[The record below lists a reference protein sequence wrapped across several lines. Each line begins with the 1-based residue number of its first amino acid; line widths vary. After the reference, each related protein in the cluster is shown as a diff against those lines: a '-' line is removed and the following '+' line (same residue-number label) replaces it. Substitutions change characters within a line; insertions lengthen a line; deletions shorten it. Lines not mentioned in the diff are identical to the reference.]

1 MLCKVGKC
9 FKIAEKHLA
18 KEKSAILNI
27 FPAKIMVQL
36 LRNKTLYTTQ
46 HLVDAVNTSAVCN
59 EAVTF
64 PSWTWYE
71 WDSFLSRYFRPIP
84 NTTKVSSIK
93 FHSDGTC
100 TTNLGKFTLLKSV
113 PVEMPNVLT
122 PGGLSNERQSYLKEK
137 VAPLM
142 PLEYRDSIS
151 SS

>member
-1 MLCKVGKC
+1 MVKKNWFGLSEALQK
-9 FKIAEKHLA
+9 A
-18 KEKSAILNI
+18 LN
-27 FPAKIMVQL
+27 
-36 LRNKTLYTTQ
+36 
-46 HLVDAVNTSAVCN
+46 D
-59 EAVTF
+59 E
-64 PSWTWYE
+64 
-71 WDSFLSRYFRPIP
+71 YF
-84 NTTKVSSIK
+84 TES

-113 PVEMPNVLT
+113 PVGMPNVLT